1 MGIQTKFQHDV
12 LVKFCKNGIC
22 ADTTQGTNHY
32 DFNLLTLLVVDE
44 YGEGIPVGWMI
55 SNREKK
61 KKDML
66 VIVEFLKSIKS
77 RGGDLKAEY
86 FMSDDAEQFFNAW
99 QRSFCEKRD

>member
-1 MGIQTKFQHDV
+1 M
-12 LVKFCKNGIC
+12 FCKNGIC
-22 ADTTQGTNHY
+22 ADTTHGTNHY

-55 SNREKK
+55 SNRE
-61 KKDML
+61 DTL

-77 RGGDLKAEY
+77 RVGDLKAEY

-99 QRSFCEKRD
+99 QGVFVKKRD

>member
-1 MGIQTKFQHDV
+1 MGIQTKFQRDV

-22 ADTTQGTNHY
+22 ADTTHGTNHY

-55 SNREKK
+55 SNRE
-61 KKDML
+61 DTL

-77 RGGDLKAEY
+77 RVGNLKAEY

-99 QRSFCEKRD
+99 QGFLGR